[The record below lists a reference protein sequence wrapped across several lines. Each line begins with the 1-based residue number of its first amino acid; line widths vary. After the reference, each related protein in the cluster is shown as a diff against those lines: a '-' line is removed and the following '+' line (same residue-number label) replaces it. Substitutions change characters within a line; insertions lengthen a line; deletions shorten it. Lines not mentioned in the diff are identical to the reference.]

1 MTEMRLSER
10 LQEIMT
16 PAELDAFVQTETF
29 DAVKQACYSGKIWM
43 LKHCAH
49 GFEFST
55 SAAAMSNAAELSHG
69 EDKTQ

>member
-1 MTEMRLSER
+1 MEIMTEMRLSER

-16 PAELDAFVQTETF
+16 PAELDSFVKTETF

-43 LKHCAH
+43 LKRCAH

-55 SAAAMSNAAELSHG
+55 SAAAMPNIRS
-69 EDKTQ
+69 